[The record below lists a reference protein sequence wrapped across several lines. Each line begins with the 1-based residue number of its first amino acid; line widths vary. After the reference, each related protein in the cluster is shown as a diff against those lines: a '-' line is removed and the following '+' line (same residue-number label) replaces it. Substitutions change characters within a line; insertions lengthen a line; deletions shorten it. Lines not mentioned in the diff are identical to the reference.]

1 MWNLKKDTDKL
12 ICKAEIETQTENR
25 HIYTWKWGEDGMHW
39 ETDKIKYVY
48 KEGWAPKNWCF
59 RIVVLEKTLESPLGY
74 KEIKLVN
81 SKENQSWI
89 FIGRTEAPVFWP
101 PDIKSQLIGEDPNAG
116 KDQRQKEKG
125 WQRMRWLD
133 SITYLM
139 DMNRSKLWEI
149 VKDREAWFAAVR
161 GVAES
166 NKISD
171 WTTNI

>member
-1 MWNLKKDTDKL
+1 M
-12 ICKAEIETQTENR
+12 
-25 HIYTWKWGEDGMHW
+25 
-39 ETDKIKYVY
+39 
-48 KEGWAPKNWCF
+48 
-59 RIVVLEKTLESPLGY
+59 VLEKTLESPLGY

-149 VKDREAWFAAVR
+149 VKDREALFAAVR

-166 NKISD
+166 NKI
-171 WTTNI
+171 